1 MAQADMSE
9 PIEEEGNGRALVAV
23 ETVRKPASIA
33 SPACADRVARCRSRG
48 SRTTSA

>member
-23 ETVRKPASIA
+23 ETVRN
-33 SPACADRVARCRSRG
+33 DVD
-48 SRTTSA
+48 